1 MQYCDRIKD
10 WTKETIRLIQKEIGE
25 SLNLFSAFIEHKIW
39 EFTFSQISIINMFQ
53 LIVFPRLFKIIFLSI
68 SKHHSWISLNR
79 GHVSQE
85 LPLLFIRK
93 KTWENF
99 FYPEGSKGY
108 LLTNITVKGL
118 VSREWLFR
126 SNRQSQRSLITV
138 LWLQKSPS
146 SGYRISEINFN

>member
-25 SLNLFSAFIEHKIW
+25 SLNLFSAFIELKIW
-39 EFTFSQISIINMFQ
+39 EFTFSQISIINIFQ
-53 LIVFPRLFKIIFLSI
+53 LILLPRLFEIIFLSI
-68 SKHHSWISLNR
+68 SKHLDLIKSWSCKSR
-79 GHVSQE
+79 TTFT
-85 LPLLFIRK
+85 FIPK

>member
-25 SLNLFSAFIEHKIW
+25 SLNLFSAFIELKIW
-39 EFTFSQISIINMFQ
+39 EFTFSQISIINIFQ
-53 LIVFPRLFKIIFLSI
+53 LILLPRLFEIIFLSI
-68 SKHHSWISLNR
+68 SNLTKSRTCKSRTTCTFILKKNL
-79 GHVSQE
+79 QE
-85 LPLLFIRK
+85 
-93 KTWENF
+93 F
-99 FYPEGSKGY
+99 FLSGIVKDTY
-108 LLTNITVKGL
+108 LLTVKGL

-126 SNRQSQRSLITV
+126 SNRQFQRSLITV

>member
-1 MQYCDRIKD
+1 MIQYCDRIKY

-25 SLNLFSAFIEHKIW
+25 SLNLFSAFIELKIW
-39 EFTFSQISIINMFQ
+39 EFTFSQISIINIFQ
-53 LIVFPRLFKIIFLSI
+53 LILLPRLFEIIFLSI
-68 SKHHSWISLNR
+68 SNLTKSRTCKSRTTCTFILKKNL
-79 GHVSQE
+79 QE
-85 LPLLFIRK
+85 FFSIR
-93 KTWENF
+93 N
-99 FYPEGSKGY
+99 SKGY
-108 LLTNITVKGL
+108 LLTVKGL

>member
-1 MQYCDRIKD
+1 MIQYCDRIKD

-25 SLNLFSAFIEHKIW
+25 SLNLFSAFIELKIW
-39 EFTFSQISIINMFQ
+39 EFTFSQISIINIFQ
-53 LIVFPRLFKIIFLSI
+53 LILLPRLFEIIFLSI
-68 SKHHSWISLNR
+68 SNLTKSRTCKSRTTCTFILKKNL
-79 GHVSQE
+79 QE
-85 LPLLFIRK
+85 FFSIR
-93 KTWENF
+93 N
-99 FYPEGSKGY
+99 SKGY
-108 LLTNITVKGL
+108 LLTVKGL